1 MPYIVFN
8 GGHLFMVAV
17 IAVIVYACCA
27 RREP

>member
-1 MPYIVFN
+1 MPELIFN

-27 RREP
+27 KKGN